1 MMTELLQ
8 VYMKR
13 IVMMICV
20 LIVKFA
26 CDILGVMSDKIDGHL
41 YAFSKKQSLQMLLV
55 VLPTSQL
62 LNS

>member
-20 LIVKFA
+20 LNIKFA
-26 CDILGVMSDKIDGHL
+26 CDILGVMNDKIDWHI

>member
-13 IVMMICV
+13 IAMMICV
-20 LIVKFA
+20 LNVKFA
-26 CDILGVMSDKIDGHL
+26 CDILGVMNDKIDGHL